1 MMDLNIL
8 IRTLLPGEISGKS
21 CLMVIL
27 SSLKIYFL
35 NCAAT
40 NVFIQR
46 CFTMCSDPEITP
58 MTSTPDYEVKT
69 SAEMEEISTEHEKLT
84 TDNDCQA

>member
-1 MMDLNIL
+1 
-8 IRTLLPGEISGKS
+8 
-21 CLMVIL
+21 
-27 SSLKIYFL
+27 
-35 NCAAT
+35 
-40 NVFIQR
+40 
-46 CFTMCSDPEITP
+46 